1 MRIRVLRASKE
12 EKVAVAIGRLLSD
25 FHLDLEKVGYYL
37 AKALPYTVYRRA
49 LARSECIESSPQ
61 WLYSATAR
69 SSDCLNT
76 NVQRAPITLPHSFL
90 LG

>member
-1 MRIRVLRASKE
+1 MRVRVLRASRE

-49 LARSECIESSPQ
+49 LEVLASAEFQENEVEQNKIGYRSDR
-61 WLYSATAR
+61 LY
-69 SSDCLNT
+69 
-76 NVQRAPITLPHSFL
+76 
-90 LG
+90 